1 MNVRASGDAFA
12 LYDGRYGPISESP
25 FTLRPSLIFRHHNRR
40 QAKIRGL
47 TLEAAR
53 QELSAKTGISISRI
67 CQIETGG
74 IPSSVEIR
82 NLHNA
87 LGWSIFF
94 IFGISKN
101 AYEDA
106 EQTFFDDLELTNP
119 TTDDRRAYREFYGEF
134 LEIVSSEA
142 RGVRK

>member
-1 MNVRASGDAFA
+1 MIQLQYHQD
-12 LYDGRYGPISESP
+12 
-25 FTLRPSLIFRHHNRR
+25 
-40 QAKIRGL
+40 
-47 TLEAAR
+47 
-53 QELSAKTGISISRI
+53 
-67 CQIETGG
+67 
-74 IPSSVEIR
+74 
-82 NLHNA
+82 A